1 MFIGIFELIT
11 IASAFLFMNYIFFF
25 CGPFQDLEEDT
36 EEPVWDMKAA
46 RIGSVKKS
54 LRHLLMSRKKIQKTI
69 SLSEGSFRAGN
80 GFMDD
85 VYIDISGSRVSL
97 YLNVQRDEL
106 YLSVLRGSMSIDYHT
121 YEADAGQVIQIYS
134 GDRVEIDD
142 VKLIFRKR
150 G

>member
-1 MFIGIFELIT
+1 MFIGILEVSTVI
-11 IASAFLFMNYIFFF
+11 SAACFMICIFVLWE
-25 CGPFQDLEEDT
+25 PFQDPEEET
-36 EEPVWDMKAA
+36 EEPVWDMKAT

-54 LRHLLMSRKKIQKTI
+54 LRHLLMRRKKMQKTI

-85 VYIDISGSRVSL
+85 IYIDITGSRASL

-106 YLSVLRGSMSIDYHT
+106 YLSVLKGSMVIDYYT

-142 VKLIFRKR
+142 VKLIFKKR